1 MNDHELANLIPVMTG
16 IATLIGVIVAVSRGV
31 SKTETAVAV
40 LSMQH
45 LEIKRSIDALTVK
58 VDTQNGRVGKAEIAI
73 ARLESAA

>member
-1 MNDHELANLIPVMTG
+1 MNELPALIPVMTG
-16 IATLIGVIVAVSRGV
+16 LATLIGVIVAVSRGV

-45 LEIKRSIDALTVK
+45 GEIKRSIDALTAK
-58 VDTQNGRVGKAEIAI
+58 VDAQNGRVGKVEVAI

>member
-1 MNDHELANLIPVMTG
+1 VNELPALIPVMTG
-16 IATLIGVIVAVSRGV
+16 LATLIGVIVAVSRGV

-45 LEIKRSIDALTVK
+45 GEIKRSIDALTAK
-58 VDTQNGRVGKAEIAI
+58 VDAQNGRVGKVEVAI

>member
-1 MNDHELANLIPVMTG
+1 VNELPALIPVMTG
-16 IATLIGVIVAVSRGV
+16 LATLIGVIVAVSRGV

-45 LEIKRSIDALTVK
+45 GEIKRSIDALTAK
-58 VDTQNGRVGKAEIAI
+58 VDAQNGRVSKVEVAI